1 MVHFARHDR
10 KPLRPSA
17 PHLILPSVKVAPGV
31 RIGPYEVMEQVGRGG
46 MATVFKAYH
55 HALERMVAIKVL
67 PDVLAEDPE
76 FKERFRREAIAIA
89 RLKHPNILTVFDHG
103 EFDGQPYIVTEFV
116 EGGTF
121 AHELGKPIPMQRAKE
136 VLGAVAS
143 ALDYAHANGVLHRD
157 VKPSNILMTKDGK
170 SVLGDFGLARMMASN
185 QRLTRL
191 DMVVGTP
198 EYMSPEQCAAGDAGP
213 ASDQYSLGVV
223 AFEALTGHPPFH
235 AETPA
240 AVMLAQMRTPLP
252 PPKTVNPDLSQPIEK
267 ALIRVLAKEPA
278 ERFPSCEAFVDA
290 LSAEPSAAAIPAPPV
305 VVAKTVRQPIEEP
318 RRQAPA
324 GVAPTTIRIPAR
336 LLAIAA
342 AAVVG
347 VLVLGGAG
355 YAIATSRG
363 NQGTTGNP
371 AGSVNGPAHGS
382 LIYDASKSKSV
393 WGSEEPSP
401 DPVGS
406 LTYSYSSSIDL
417 KLVKETSVYAEF
429 DAPALKNYVSHLV
442 FHVDSGSDFDF
453 DWEVRGRGPSET
465 ADMYV
470 QFKVSQETV
479 TLWFAPDG
487 ADNAPLTSALPMSGL
502 QSGKTFDLALEVN
515 DTTVRIYI
523 NGKQVAQVTET
534 RVTGASQPAIYID
547 GKRGALHIESLRY
560 YAVK

>member
-1 MVHFARHDR
+1 
-10 KPLRPSA
+10 
-17 PHLILPSVKVAPGV
+17 
-31 RIGPYEVMEQVGRGG
+31 MEQVGRGG

-67 PDVLAEDPE
+67 PDMLAEDPE

-89 RLKHPNILTVFDHG
+89 RLRHPNILTVFDHG

-121 AHELGKPIPMQRAKE
+121 AHELGQPIPMQRARE

-170 SVLGDFGLARMMASN
+170 SVLGDFGLARMMVSK

-198 EYMSPEQCAAGDAGP
+198 EYMSPEQCASGDTGP

-252 PPKTVNPDLSQPIEK
+252 PPKTVNPDLSQAVEK
-267 ALIRVLAKEPA
+267 ALLRVMAKEPA

-290 LSAEPSAAAIPAPPV
+290 LSAEPVAAAAPPV
-305 VVAKTVRQPIEEP
+305 PIARTIEQPKPPAPAPGAPGAATTDATSP
-318 RRQAPA
+318 RRVP
-324 GVAPTTIRIPAR
+324 PR
-336 LLAIAA
+336 LLGIAA
-342 AAVVG
+342 AAVVA
-347 VLVLGGAG
+347 VLVLGGVG
-355 YAIATSRG
+355 YAIAASRG
-363 NQGTTGNP
+363 GSQNTGNNT
-371 AGSVNGPAHGS
+371 GSVTGPTHGS
-382 LIYDASKSKSV
+382 LIYDARKAKSV
-393 WGSEEPSP
+393 WGAEEPSP

-406 LTYSYSSSIDL
+406 LTYAYGNTIDL

-429 DAPALKNYVSHLV
+429 DGPALKNYVSQLV
-442 FHVDSGSDFDF
+442 FHVDSGSDFEF
-453 DWEVRGRGPSET
+453 DWEVRGRGPGET

-470 QFKVSQETV
+470 QLDIPQETI

-487 ADNAPLTSALPMSGL
+487 ADNVRLTTPLQMPGL
-502 QSGKTFDLALEVN
+502 QSGKTFDVTLAVN
-515 DTTVRIYI
+515 DNTTRIYV
-523 NGKQVAQVTET
+523 NGKQVAQVTES
-534 RVTGASQPAIYID
+534 RVTGASQPAIYLD
-547 GKRGALHIESLRY
+547 GKSGALHIESLRY

>member
-1 MVHFARHDR
+1 M
-10 KPLRPSA
+10 LRGAA
-17 PHLILPSVKVAPGV
+17 PPIILPSVKVAPGV

-89 RLKHPNILTVFDHG
+89 RLRHPNILTVFDHG

-121 AHELGKPIPMQRAKE
+121 AHELGKPIAMGRAKE

-143 ALDYAHANGVLHRD
+143 ALDYAHGQGVLHRD

-170 SVLGDFGLARMMASN
+170 SVLGDFGLARMMTST

-240 AVMLAQMRTPLP
+240 AVMLAQMRAPLP
-252 PPKTVNPDLSQPIEK
+252 PPKTVNPDLDQSVEK
-267 ALIRVLAKEPA
+267 ALIRVLAKEPG

-290 LSAEPSAAAIPAPPV
+290 LTMKPVAAVTAVAPPAPIVARTV
-305 VVAKTVRQPIEEP
+305 VEP
-318 RRQAPA
+318 RPA
-324 GVAPTTIRIPAR
+324 AVAATSTPGRRVPPR
-336 LLAIAA
+336 MLGIAA
-342 AAVVG
+342 AAVIA
-347 VLVLGGAG
+347 VLVLGGVG
-355 YAIATSRG
+355 YAIAASRN
-363 NQGTTGNP
+363 NQAAGNP
-371 AGSVNGPAHGS
+371 TGSVTNSPGGGPTHGS
-382 LIYDASKSKSV
+382 LIYDASKTKAV
-393 WGSEEPSP
+393 WGAEEPSP
-401 DPVGS
+401 DPAGS
-406 LTYSYSSSIDL
+406 MQYGYSKSIDIKLL
-417 KLVKETSVYAEF
+417 KESSLYAEF
-429 DAPALKNYVSHLV
+429 DGPALKNYVADLV
-442 FHVDSGSDFDF
+442 FHVDSGSDFYF
-453 DWEVRGRGPSET
+453 DWEVRGRGPGET
-465 ADMYV
+465 ADVYL
-470 QFKVSQETV
+470 QINIPQETA
-479 TLWFAPDG
+479 TLWLAPDG
-487 ADNAPLTSALPMSGL
+487 ADNQPLTASQNVSGL
-502 QSGKTFDLALEVN
+502 QGGTTFDVALVVN
-515 DTTVRIYI
+515 DTTIRIYV

-534 RVTGASQPAIYID
+534 RTTGASQPAIYLE
-547 GKRGALHIESLRY
+547 GKSGALHIESLRY

>member
-1 MVHFARHDR
+1 M
-10 KPLRPSA
+10 
-17 PHLILPSVKVAPGV
+17 KVAPGV

-89 RLKHPNILTVFDHG
+89 RLRHPNILTVFDHG
-103 EFDGQPYIVTEFV
+103 EFDGQPYIVTEFI

-121 AHELGKPIPMQRAKE
+121 AHELGKPIPMTRARE

-170 SVLGDFGLARMMASN
+170 SVLGDFGLARMMTST

-198 EYMSPEQCAAGDAGP
+198 EYMSPEQCSAGDAGP

-252 PPKTVNPDLSQPIEK
+252 PPKTVNPDLTQTIEK
-267 ALIRVLAKEPA
+267 ALIRVLAKDPA

-290 LSAEPSAAAIPAPPV
+290 LTEEPATVAVAPPPPPV
-305 VVAKTVRQPIEEP
+305 PVAKTIEQPRP
-318 RRQAPA
+318 VLAAPLAAAAATAPQAP
-324 GVAPTTIRIPAR
+324 GRVPPR

-342 AAVVG
+342 AAVVA
-347 VLVLGGAG
+347 VLVLGGVG
-355 YAIATSRG
+355 YAIAASRG
-363 NQGTTGNP
+363 NQDTGGNPTGNVS
-371 AGSVNGPAHGS
+371 GGPAHGS

-393 WGSEEPSP
+393 WGDAEPSP
-401 DPVGS
+401 DPAGS
-406 LTYSYSSSIDL
+406 LTYSYGNSIDM
-417 KLVKETSVYAEF
+417 KIVKATSLYAEF
-429 DAPALKNYVSHLV
+429 DGPALKNYVSHLI

-453 DWEVRGRGPSET
+453 DWEVRGRGPNET
-465 ADMYV
+465 ADLYV
-470 QFKVSQETV
+470 QVDVPQETV

-487 ADNAPLTSALPMSGL
+487 SDNVRLTAALPMSGL
-502 QSGKTFDLALEVN
+502 QSGSTFDVALAVN
-515 DTTVRIYI
+515 DTTIQIFV
-523 NGKQVAQVTET
+523 NGKQVARVMET
-534 RVTGASQPAIYID
+534 RVTGASQPAIYLE
-547 GKRGALHIESLRY
+547 GKLGALHIESLRY
-560 YAVK
+560 YAVR

>member
-1 MVHFARHDR
+1 M
-10 KPLRPSA
+10 
-17 PHLILPSVKVAPGV
+17 KVAPGV

-67 PDVLAEDPE
+67 PDMLAEDPE

-121 AHELGKPIPMQRAKE
+121 AHELGKPISIQRAKE

-143 ALDYAHANGVLHRD
+143 ALDYAHTNGVLHRD

-170 SVLGDFGLARMMASN
+170 SVLGDFGLARMMASG

-252 PPKTVNPDLSQPIEK
+252 PPKTVNPDLSQPVEK

-290 LSAEPSAAAIPAPPV
+290 LSAEPQTVAVAKTLEQPKPAPAPPP
-305 VVAKTVRQPIEEP
+305 TQPTAP
-318 RRQAPA
+318 RR
-324 GVAPTTIRIPAR
+324 IPSR

-355 YAIATSRG
+355 YAVLAASRG
-363 NQGTTGNP
+363 SHTNTGNP
-371 AGSVNGPAHGS
+371 TGNVNAGPTHGS
-382 LIYDASKSKSV
+382 LIYDANKSKSV
-393 WGSEEPSP
+393 WGAEEPSP

-406 LTYSYSSSIDL
+406 LTYAYGKTIDL
-417 KLVKETSVYAEF
+417 KLLKDTSVYAQF
-429 DAPALKNYVSHLV
+429 DGPALKNYVSHLI
-442 FHVDSGSDFDF
+442 FHVDPGSDFYF
-453 DWEVRGRGPSET
+453 DWEVRGQGPGEKASI
-465 ADMYV
+465 YV
-470 QFKVSQETV
+470 TLDIPQETI
-479 TLWFAPDG
+479 TLWISPEG
-487 ADNAPLTSALPMSGL
+487 ADNQPLTASQHIAGMQGGSTVDVAL
-502 QSGKTFDLALEVN
+502 AVN
-515 DTTVRIYI
+515 DTTIKIYV
-523 NGKQVAQVTET
+523 NGKQIAQVTDDRST
-534 RVTGASQPAIYID
+534 VADQPQMYLQ
-547 GKRGALHIESLRY
+547 GKSGALHIESLRY

>member
-1 MVHFARHDR
+1 
-10 KPLRPSA
+10 
-17 PHLILPSVKVAPGV
+17 VKVAPGV

-89 RLKHPNILTVFDHG
+89 RLRHPSILTVFDHG

-121 AHELGKPIPMQRAKE
+121 AHELGKPIAMQRAKE
-136 VLGAVAS
+136 VLAAVAS
-143 ALDYAHANGVLHRD
+143 ALDYAHGNGVLHRD

-252 PPKTVNPDLSQPIEK
+252 PPKTVNPDLSQPVEK

-290 LSAEPSAAAIPAPPV
+290 LTADATTAVAAVPKIAKTIEQPKPMPVAATSTPSAPP
-305 VVAKTVRQPIEEP
+305 
-318 RRQAPA
+318 
-324 GVAPTTIRIPAR
+324 RIPPR
-336 LLAIAA
+336 LLAIGA
-342 AAVVG
+342 AAVAA

-355 YAIATSRG
+355 YAIAASRG
-363 NQGTTGNP
+363 NHTNGNGSTTP
-371 AGSVNGPAHGS
+371 AGSVSTGPSHGS
-382 LIYDASKSKSV
+382 LIYDASKAKSV
-393 WGSEEPSP
+393 WGDEEPSP
-401 DPVGS
+401 DPAGS
-406 LTYSYSSSIDL
+406 LTYSYSSNIDL
-417 KLVKETSVYAEF
+417 KIVKETSVYAAF
-429 DAPALKNYVSHLV
+429 DAPALKNYVSHLI
-442 FHVDSGSDFDF
+442 FHVDKGSDFYFDF
-453 DWEVRGRGPSET
+453 EVRGRGANET

-470 QFKVSQETV
+470 SIDIPEETI
-479 TLWFAPDG
+479 TLWLAPDG
-487 ADNAPLTSALPMSGL
+487 ADNVRLTPALPISGV
-502 QSGKTFDLALEVN
+502 QGGKTIDIGLAVN
-515 DTTVRIYI
+515 DKTTTIYVD
-523 NGKQVAQVTET
+523 GKQVANVTET
-534 RVTGASQPAIYID
+534 RSTGATEPAIYVN
-547 GKRGALHIESLRY
+547 GKSGGLHIESLRY

>member
-1 MVHFARHDR
+1 V
-10 KPLRPSA
+10 LRSGAA
-17 PHLILPSVKVAPGV
+17 PLILPSVKVAPGV

-46 MATVFKAYH
+46 MATVYKAYH

-89 RLKHPNILTVFDHG
+89 RLRHPNILTVFDHG

-143 ALDYAHANGVLHRD
+143 ALDYAHGNGILHRD
-157 VKPSNILMTKDGK
+157 VKPSNILLTKDGK

-198 EYMSPEQCAAGDAGP
+198 EYMSPEQCASGETGP

-252 PPKTVNPDLSQPIEK
+252 PPKTVNPDLSMPVEK

-278 ERFPSCEAFVDA
+278 ERFPNCEAFVDA
-290 LSAEPSAAAIPAPPV
+290 LSADAGTAVAAPAAVARTLEQPKAPAFAATPVASTPVAAAA
-305 VVAKTVRQPIEEP
+305 ATSP
-318 RRQAPA
+318 RRI
-324 GVAPTTIRIPAR
+324 PTR

-342 AAVVG
+342 AG
-347 VLVLGGAG
+347 VAALLVLGGVG
-355 YAIATSRG
+355 YAIAASRG
-363 NQGTTGNP
+363 NQNGGGNPTGNV
-371 AGSVNGPAHGS
+371 SGPTHGS
-382 LIYDASKSKSV
+382 LIYDARKAKSV
-393 WGSEEPSP
+393 WGGEEPSP

-406 LTYSYSSSIDL
+406 LTYAYGNTIDL

-429 DAPALKNYVSHLV
+429 DGPALKNYVSQLV
-442 FHVDSGSDFDF
+442 FHVDSGSDFEF
-453 DWEVRGRGPSET
+453 DWEVRGRGPGET
-465 ADMYV
+465 ADLYV
-470 QFKVSQETV
+470 QVSIPQETI
-479 TLWFAPDG
+479 TLWLAPDG
-487 ADNAPLTSALPMSGL
+487 ADNVRLTPALPMQGL
-502 QSGKTFDLALEVN
+502 QSGKTFDVTLAVN
-515 DTTVRIYI
+515 DNTTGIYV
-523 NGKQVAQVTET
+523 NGKRVAQVTET
-534 RVTGASQPAIYID
+534 RVTGASQPAIYLD
-547 GKRGALHIESLRY
+547 GKSGALHIESLRY
-560 YAVK
+560 YAVA

>member
-1 MVHFARHDR
+1 MRRRA
-10 KPLRPSA
+10 LA
-17 PHLILPSVKVAPGV
+17 IILPTMKVAPGV

-55 HALERMVAIKVL
+55 HALERMVAIKIL

-89 RLKHPNILTVFDHG
+89 RLRHPNILTVFDHG

-121 AHELGKPIPMQRAKE
+121 AHELGKPVPMPRARE

-170 SVLGDFGLARMMASN
+170 SVLGDFGLARMMTST

-198 EYMSPEQCAAGDAGP
+198 EYMSPEQCAAGETGP

-252 PPKTVNPDLSQPIEK
+252 PPKTVNPDLSLAVEK
-267 ALIRVLAKEPA
+267 ALIRVLAKDPA

-290 LSAEPSAAAIPAPPV
+290 LQAEPAAVANT
-305 VVAKTVRQPIEEP
+305 VAKTVAQPLPVPVSPVGQAQLSAP
-318 RRQAPA
+318 RR
-324 GVAPTTIRIPAR
+324 IPSR
-336 LLAIAA
+336 VLAIAA
-342 AAVVG
+342 VAVVA

-355 YAIATSRG
+355 YAIAASRG
-363 NQGTTGNP
+363 GQHPAGNP
-371 AGSVNGPAHGS
+371 AGSVAGGPAHGS
-382 LIYDASKSKSV
+382 LIYDAARSKSV
-393 WGSEEPSP
+393 WGAEEPSP

-406 LTYSYSSSIDL
+406 LTYAYGNTIDL
-417 KLVKETSVYAEF
+417 KIVKETSVYAEF
-429 DAPALKNYVSHLV
+429 DGPSLKNYVSHFV
-442 FHVDSGSDFDF
+442 FHVDPGSDFYF
-453 DWEVRGRGPSET
+453 DWEVRGRGPNET

-470 QFKVSQETV
+470 QVNVPQETI
-479 TLWFAPDG
+479 TLWFSPDG
-487 ADNAPLTSALPMSGL
+487 ADNQPLTASQRIAGL
-502 QSGKTFDLALEVN
+502 QGGGTYDVALAVN
-515 DTTVRIYI
+515 DTTIRIYV
-523 NGKQVAQVTET
+523 NGKQIATASES
-534 RVTGASQPAIYID
+534 RVTGASQPAIYLD
-547 GKRGALHIESLRY
+547 GKSGALHIESLRY
-560 YAVK
+560 YAVS